1 MSEDEQD
8 VAAVNQAFYE
18 AFEARDLDALSAV
31 WEHSDRATCTH
42 PGWPTLRGWGQI
54 VASFGS
60 IFDKTPFIQF
70 FLTDEAVHVMGDVAW
85 VIVEENVLQAHQT
98 HGGRV
103 AESLLGDATAE
114 AVNVFV
120 RDGGSWKMVVHHA
133 APVTGIEDAAV
144 PPEHPDHPDHP
155 SA

>member
-1 MSEDEQD
+1 MVFVTEDEKA
-8 VAAVNQAFYE
+8 VAEANQAFYE
-18 AFEARDLDALSAV
+18 AFENRDLDAMATV

-54 VASFGS
+54 LASFDS
-60 IFDKTPFIQF
+60 IFDRTPFIQF
-70 FLTDEAVHVMGDVAW
+70 FLTDQQVQVQGDVAW

-114 AVNVFV
+114 AVNVFA
-120 RDGGSWKMVVHHA
+120 RDGQGWHLVVHHA
-133 APVTGIEDAAV
+133 APVTGIEET
-144 PPEHPDHPDHP
+144 PPEGPGLNN
-155 SA
+155 